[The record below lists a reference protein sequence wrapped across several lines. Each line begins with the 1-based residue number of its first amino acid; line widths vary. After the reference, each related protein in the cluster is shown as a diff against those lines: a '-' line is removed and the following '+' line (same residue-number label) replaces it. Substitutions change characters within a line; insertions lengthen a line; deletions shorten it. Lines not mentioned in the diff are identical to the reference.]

1 MAIQINKSAAEI
13 NRDMLEGLD
22 NQPKLNVA
30 WDDLV
35 GSLIARRLEST
46 AGKLQYDYD
55 ENAIEMQRGG
65 DISNNTD
72 RLIFNFQKPHAMS
85 DDAPDNTMNL
95 HIHWEQ
101 TDSND
106 KEFTV
111 QYRIQDNGQLKTTTW
126 TEVIVTAN
134 TTTNVF
140 TYTSGTLNQIT
151 PLAQIDLSSHGISA
165 TVQFR
170 LARTDSE
177 TGDIL
182 ATFVDAHIPYNQ
194 LGSRQEFVK

>member
-1 MAIQINKSAAEI
+1 MSYNLEKTGAQVDQDLK
-13 NRDMLEGLD
+13 EGLD
-22 NQPKLNVA
+22 NQPKSNVA

-46 AGKLQYDYD
+46 AGKLQYNYD
-55 ENAIEMQRGG
+55 ENAIEMQSGG
-65 DISNNTD
+65 DISDNTD

-85 DDAPDNTMNL
+85 NTAPNNTMNL

-101 TDSND
+101 PNATIR
-106 KEFTV
+106 EFTV
-111 QYRIQDNGQLKTTTW
+111 QYRVQENGQPKNTTW
-126 TEVIVTAN
+126 TTVVVLADNTNNAFIYTTGTA
-134 TTTNVF
+134 
-140 TYTSGTLNQIT
+140 NQIT
-151 PLAQIDLSSHGISA
+151 RLVDIDLSSYALSS

-170 LARTDSE
+170 LARTDNE

-182 ATFVDAHIPYNQ
+182 ATFVDAHIPYDQ